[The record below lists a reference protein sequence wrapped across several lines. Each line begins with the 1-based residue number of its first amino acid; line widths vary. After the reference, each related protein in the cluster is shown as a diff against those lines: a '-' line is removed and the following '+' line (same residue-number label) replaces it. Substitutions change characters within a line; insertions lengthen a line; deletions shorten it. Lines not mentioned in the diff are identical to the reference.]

1 MTKPTSKELNQAAS
15 DRSIKRIKS
24 LLLEGMSY
32 LEIAATLNNEN
43 YTTIKNLPWT
53 ALNLRQVVF
62 KLRHE
67 ERTWYALSARRAGL
81 TMDAVAA

>member
-1 MTKPTSKELNQAAS
+1 MNKPTTKELDQQAS

-32 LEIAATLNNEN
+32 LEMAATLNQEG
-43 YTTIKNLPWT
+43 YETIKNLPWT

-67 ERTWYALSARRAGL
+67 ERTWYGLSAKRAGL
-81 TMDAVAA
+81 TIDAVAA

>member
-1 MTKPTSKELNQAAS
+1 MNKPNTKELDQQAS

-32 LEIAATLNNEN
+32 LEMAATLNQEG
-43 YTTIKNLPWT
+43 YETIKNLPWT

-67 ERTWYALSARRAGL
+67 ERTWYGLSAKRAGL
-81 TMDAVAA
+81 TMAAVAA

>member
-1 MTKPTSKELNQAAS
+1 MNKPTTKELDQQAS

-32 LEIAATLNNEN
+32 LEMAATLNQEG
-43 YTTIKNLPWT
+43 YETIKNLPWT

-67 ERTWYALSARRAGL
+67 EKTWYSLSARRAGL
-81 TMDAVAA
+81 NMAVAA